1 VSKEGLW
8 VCMLASVIL
17 FEVKLLMERLHKS
30 PGNEE
35 QRFQVA
41 LPPHQTIS
49 SAVVDAGED
58 MSSDVRSGSASTRG
72 GLQKN
77 GPPAPA
83 NVPVNKVPA
92 PSRDLYI
99 IFVTDCSVYQRWF
112 AFSVWNSA
120 RIAGQTSPIT
130 WIRTGCK
137 PGQRD
142 NDKATAVEL
151 YPHADIIDMLP
162 NDGKSG
168 HTFVLEMGVPIA
180 MTQYLNT
187 SRAPRDDEVLAFI
200 DADMI
205 FLSPLRLDDLE
216 TRGIPAKKRK
226 VRKNAD
232 GSLVGNKIGISA
244 HYLLPGG
251 LGSPFIMTVRD
262 WRTLL
267 PAWKFTRDGNRWGV
281 DQIAFIDAAAK
292 VGIYFNIYDHLMIA
306 APDTMPAGWDLVRGA
321 IKRTAS
327 NVCATRQFGVQY
339 GANHLPTNFLPTFM
353 HVVLPWVETD
363 GKGIKWGFSKYQVPP
378 GFKSRPKTDGI
389 LDCRMPLFAEP
400 PPSLLHSDRVEGW
413 VICTVI
419 HSLNSMLLNYKKV
432 VCPGSFNTARSI
444 KMTVPLDYTNIL
456 LDATLSDTPSGTD
469 MMWIRKCTRLNC

>member
-1 VSKEGLW
+1 MAKAGRIVSKEGLW

-151 YPHADIIDMLP
+151 YPRADIIDMLP

-168 HTFVLEMGVPIA
+168 HTFVLEMGQEA
-180 MTQYLNT
+180 DASMSEQWN
-187 SRAPRDDEVLAFI
+187 EVVI
-200 DADMI
+200 D
-205 FLSPLRLDDLE
+205 
-216 TRGIPAKKRK
+216 
-226 VRKNAD
+226 
-232 GSLVGNKIGISA
+232 
-244 HYLLPGG
+244 
-251 LGSPFIMTVRD
+251 
-262 WRTLL
+262 
-267 PAWKFTRDGNRWGV
+267 
-281 DQIAFIDAAAK
+281 
-292 VGIYFNIYDHLMIA
+292 
-306 APDTMPAGWDLVRGA
+306 
-321 IKRTAS
+321 
-327 NVCATRQFGVQY
+327 
-339 GANHLPTNFLPTFM
+339 NHLLIPKLKSNPTDTIVAFVCIPSANPDACNIANQMRDKFHEDYSVTGSGVPVVAIDTTLDFTTSNGPF
-353 HVVLPWVETD
+353 VLPQHT
-363 GKGIKWGFSKYQVPP
+363 Q
-378 GFKSRPKTDGI
+378 
-389 LDCRMPLFAEP
+389 LF
-400 PPSLLHSDRVEGW
+400 V
-413 VICTVI
+413 
-419 HSLNSMLLNYKKV
+419 
-432 VCPGSFNTARSI
+432 
-444 KMTVPLDYTNIL
+444 
-456 LDATLSDTPSGTD
+456 
-469 MMWIRKCTRLNC
+469 

>member
-1 VSKEGLW
+1 MAKAGRIVSKEGLW

-151 YPHADIIDMLP
+151 YPRADIIDMLP

-168 HTFVLEMGVPIA
+168 HTFVLEMVVPIA

-216 TRGIPAKKRK
+216 TRGIPAKKTQ
-226 VRKNAD
+226 
-232 GSLVGNKIGISA
+232 GS
-244 HYLLPGG
+244 
-251 LGSPFIMTVRD
+251 
-262 WRTLL
+262 
-267 PAWKFTRDGNRWGV
+267 
-281 DQIAFIDAAAK
+281 QE
-292 VGIYFNIYDHLMIA
+292 
-306 APDTMPAGWDLVRGA
+306 
-321 IKRTAS
+321 
-327 NVCATRQFGVQY
+327 C
-339 GANHLPTNFLPTFM
+339 
-353 HVVLPWVETD
+353 
-363 GKGIKWGFSKYQVPP
+363 
-378 GFKSRPKTDGI
+378 
-389 LDCRMPLFAEP
+389 
-400 PPSLLHSDRVEGW
+400 
-413 VICTVI
+413 
-419 HSLNSMLLNYKKV
+419 
-432 VCPGSFNTARSI
+432 
-444 KMTVPLDYTNIL
+444 
-456 LDATLSDTPSGTD
+456 
-469 MMWIRKCTRLNC
+469 